1 MTIDLEKKL
10 DDQITQLSWLT
21 VQIKRLEAKH
31 RQLGKE
37 IFDEVYLETLISYL
51 NKYRK
56 VSDETI
62 YTLREYF
69 EIEKLEQRPAKFV
82 YWQLYKRLTAPVD

>member
-1 MTIDLEKKL
+1 MTIDLEKQL

-21 VQIKRLEAKH
+21 VQIKRLEAKYN
-31 RQLGKE
+31 QLGKE
-37 IFDEVYLETLISYL
+37 IFDEVYLETMISYL

-62 YTLREYF
+62 HTLREYF
-69 EIEKLEQRPAKFV
+69 EIEQREQRPAKFV
-82 YWQLYKRLTAPVD
+82 YHQLYKRLTAPLD